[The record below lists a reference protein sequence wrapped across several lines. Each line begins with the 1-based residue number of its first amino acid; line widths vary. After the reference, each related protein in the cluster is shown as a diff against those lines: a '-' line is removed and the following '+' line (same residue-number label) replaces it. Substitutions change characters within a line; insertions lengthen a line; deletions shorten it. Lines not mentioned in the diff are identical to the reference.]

1 MAQGRNPWAIVLFQ
15 AFLFNANL
23 TDMDLDVAEKTAEAE
38 PAISPSPRNRTVA
51 LNKPLIITA
60 LILATALSAL
70 DGTVV
75 ATALP
80 TIVGVLGGLPLYS
93 LVVSAYLLTSTTT
106 VPIYGKLA
114 DMYGRKPVFMVGS
127 GIFILG
133 SALCG
138 VAWDMPS
145 LIGFRALQGIGAG
158 AVMPISLTII
168 GDLFDLEERAKMQGV
183 FGAVW
188 GVSSVAGPLIGGAI
202 VQFADWRWVFF
213 LNVPV
218 GIVSS
223 LLFFF
228 YLREP
233 AIHARGRVDVLGG
246 LTLTAGVGLALVAL
260 QGGAHGGWLTP
271 QELAMWSGA
280 IALLALFVLFEKR
293 ASSPILAFS
302 LLGQP
307 VLLVS
312 CLAGVLAGGVLVG
325 LGAYTPLI
333 AQGAWG
339 GTPIEAGLIV
349 APLSIGWPLAS
360 SQSGKLIRRFG
371 YRTIA
376 IAGLFVLIAGCLLL
390 VSVGLDAV
398 AQNGVLRAVVV
409 GTASFV
415 CGAGFG
421 MNMTSTLIAVQEAA
435 PWSQRGSSTAAVQFF
450 RNMGNAAGAAIL
462 GAVMTTVLASR
473 LATDRMQA
481 IIQTIP
487 PDALKAGAD
496 PALGPVNT
504 LFDLTIRDHLPA
516 PTRLALEEALAGSL
530 WWVFLGMLLLAIMAA
545 IVIQRFPHTVTPAE

>member
-1 MAQGRNPWAIVLFQ
+1 
-15 AFLFNANL
+15 
-23 TDMDLDVAEKTAEAE
+23 
-38 PAISPSPRNRTVA
+38 
-51 LNKPLIITA
+51 
-60 LILATALSAL
+60 
-70 DGTVV
+70 
-75 ATALP
+75 
-80 TIVGVLGGLPLYS
+80 
-93 LVVSAYLLTSTTT
+93 
-106 VPIYGKLA
+106 
-114 DMYGRKPVFMVGS
+114 
-127 GIFILG
+127 
-133 SALCG
+133 
-138 VAWDMPS
+138 
-145 LIGFRALQGIGAG
+145 
-158 AVMPISLTII
+158 
-168 GDLFDLEERAKMQGV
+168 MQGV

-233 AIHARGRVDVLGG
+233 AIHTRGRVDVLGG

-271 QELAMWSGA
+271 QELAMWGGA

-307 VLLVS
+307 LLLVS

-371 YRTIA
+371 YKTIA
-376 IAGLFVLIAGCLLL
+376 IAGLLVLIAGCLLM

-398 AQNGVLRAVVV
+398 AQNGVLRAAVV

-462 GAVMTTVLASR
+462 GAVMTTVLASK

-487 PDALKAGAD
+487 P
-496 PALGPVNT
+496 T
-504 LFDLTIRDHLPA
+504 H
-516 PTRLALEEALAGSL
+516 
-530 WWVFLGMLLLAIMAA
+530 
-545 IVIQRFPHTVTPAE
+545 